1 MIEIIL
7 AILVIG
13 CIIYIFKGDFT
24 RKNVGV
30 TVLESLPLSI
40 FKKWGKENN
49 SSKQEKIVEINN
61 IETINN
67 KNTVDIGNEA
77 LSEVA
82 ITTINEESEII
93 NIKDN
98 IEEIKIIE
106 EPKTMDLVQEIKE
119 EVENEVNNYSENIFD
134 TVMDESKEIIENK
147 EINEEVKENSKEI
160 NSEINNINEVF
171 NEKSEELVFWTP
183 KGKTYHA
190 KSSCRTLAR
199 SKVINSGTVYE
210 SGKDFKCEHC
220 K

>member
-1 MIEIIL
+1 MEQII
-7 AILVIG
+7 
-13 CIIYIFKGDFT
+13 D
-24 RKNVGV
+24 
-30 TVLESLPLSI
+30 
-40 FKKWGKENN
+40 
-49 SSKQEKIVEINN
+49 
-61 IETINN
+61 
-67 KNTVDIGNEA
+67 
-77 LSEVA
+77 
-82 ITTINEESEII
+82 
-93 NIKDN
+93 IKDN

>member
-7 AILVIG
+7 AILVIA

-24 RKNVGV
+24 RKSVGV

-49 SSKQEKIVEINN
+49 SIKQEKIVEINN
-61 IETINN
+61 IETIND
-67 KNTVDIGNEA
+67 KNTVDIGNEV

-93 NIKDN
+93 DIKDN

-171 NEKSEELVFWTP
+171 NEKSEELVFWTQ